1 MDPELRKKLARILR
15 TEPAYMEWLERK
27 MSAVT
32 GQVGVME
39 DIVRQNEEI
48 VTQTLSELGLA
59 RSDSAVA
66 VRNSLMHQV
75 MHLDQELY
83 NMLGRP
89 DLRQVPQACETLF
102 ATIRRVYTPPRG
114 LFIKHERAI
123 QLLEKFPP
131 QGLLEHFGYANLREL
146 FDKEGFASVMA
157 SLRFTQKTSW
167 MHEFFDVAYGQLTA
181 NDFEEREVEL
191 VVLDPKWLDVAEK
204 FLEKKY
210 HNVSHLKEFGVI
222 FIIPLS
228 IDTPGETLRMFT
240 LILHYLHEVPFYSRL
255 FRKHLN
261 APDFTDKLK
270 SLLRGDV
277 PPGPMPDS
285 DRTVWRI
292 IQRYLAKDNPD
303 DFRLF
308 EAHVSPEANHWLR
321 AEEDLGRLSRMLDHT
336 EDPVNIG
343 WWTGLD
349 FVGDFFSD
357 TKEGQTLVSFD
368 LIDLLMGLVDQERR
382 KYLYHQQE
390 ALWNK
395 IFIEYIGSERLER
408 HFTEDIFD
416 GFIYLE

>member
-1 MDPELRKKLARILR
+1 
-15 TEPAYMEWLERK
+15 
-27 MSAVT
+27 
-32 GQVGVME
+32 
-39 DIVRQNEEI
+39 
-48 VTQTLSELGLA
+48 
-59 RSDSAVA
+59 
-66 VRNSLMHQV
+66 
-75 MHLDQELY
+75 
-83 NMLGRP
+83 
-89 DLRQVPQACETLF
+89 
-102 ATIRRVYTPPRG
+102 
-114 LFIKHERAI
+114 
-123 QLLEKFPP
+123 
-131 QGLLEHFGYANLREL
+131 
-146 FDKEGFASVMA
+146 
-157 SLRFTQKTSW
+157 
-167 MHEFFDVAYGQLTA
+167 
-181 NDFEEREVEL
+181 
-191 VVLDPKWLDVAEK
+191 
-204 FLEKKY
+204 
-210 HNVSHLKEFGVI
+210 
-222 FIIPLS
+222 
-228 IDTPGETLRMFT
+228 MFT